1 MKTPK
6 DELIELYYRRVTS
19 MEKKIQE
26 LEEKIKEL
34 EDFNSRILGAM
45 DSMDGITEFQKE
57 VLQKGQVEKP
67 VKRGE

>member
-26 LEEKIKEL
+26 LETKLLNYDRE
-34 EDFNSRILGAM
+34 N
-45 DSMDGITEFQKE
+45 
-57 VLQKGQVEKP
+57 
-67 VKRGE
+67 